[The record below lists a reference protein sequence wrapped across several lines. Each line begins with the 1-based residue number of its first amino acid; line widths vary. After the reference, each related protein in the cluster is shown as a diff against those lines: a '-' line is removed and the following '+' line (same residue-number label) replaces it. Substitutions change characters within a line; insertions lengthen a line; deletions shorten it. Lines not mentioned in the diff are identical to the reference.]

1 MPADVVKCERDR
13 LYCLRMSTLV
23 RTFGL
28 LALILAGASY
38 SAVYGATIA
47 AVCTP
52 GSLDT
57 FIALGASGC
66 EVGAFSV
73 KNFSF
78 SSQSGDNFVQVAPSD
93 VDVNAALVG
102 GSVQVNFGSDK
113 FDITGDQRISAF
125 LDYTID
131 PQPPI
136 LDDMG
141 IAFSAFSPV
150 APGFARLSAD
160 ICAGGLLSNS
170 CQGGAFARLDLADF
184 GHGNPNNVLSALFKF
199 PNPVSLVDVRL
210 SLDMQANGASSQIDG
225 IGTVTDVVPEPSTFA
240 TVFGAALLGGVAGLR
255 KCRRV

>member
-1 MPADVVKCERDR
+1 M
-13 LYCLRMSTLV
+13 RMSIPV
-23 RTFGL
+23 RRFVFFAL
-28 LALILAGASY
+28 LLTASCY
-38 SAVYGATIA
+38 TSVFGATIA
-47 AVCTP
+47 SVCTP
-52 GSLDT
+52 GTLAT
-57 FIALGASGC
+57 FIGLGSTGC

-78 SSQSGDNFVQVAPSD
+78 SSQSGDSFVQVGASD
-93 VDVNAALVG
+93 VNVSTALVG
-102 GSVQVNFGSDK
+102 GSVQVNFGSSV
-113 FDITGDQRISAF
+113 FDITGNQKISAF

-150 APGFARLSAD
+150 APGFAKLTAD

-170 CQGGAFARLDLADF
+170 CVGGAFARLDLADF
-184 GHGNPNNVLSALFKF
+184 GHGNPNNVLSALFQF
-199 PNPVSLVDVRL
+199 PNPVNLVDVRL

-240 TVFGAALLGGVAGLR
+240 TVFGAALLGGVAALR
-255 KCRRV
+255 RRRRA